1 MFTLYV
7 QAPFARFQHF
17 VGGKWRPTADFI
29 TPSAAFGL
37 VLNLASIDMREG
49 LGTERYTQIKPG
61 VADMEIA
68 LGALEMPAKQRVLQH
83 LHTYA
88 QQPTGVE
95 RVRADDCRG
104 HPHMMSPC
112 WRETLVGIRAYVAVK
127 PIHPANLEEQVR
139 YGLAGKLP
147 RYGVPFLG
155 DSNYILDVVRMA
167 NRLEPAMWFEQVPGD
182 QGGMPYVTR
191 LTVTIDRNDSA
202 RTVTSTFCASKPCAE
217 VPPAAWV
224 RVKY

>member
-1 MFTLYV
+1 MFTLYL

-37 VLNLASIDMREG
+37 VLNLASIEMREG
-49 LGTERYTQIKPG
+49 VGRRRYTQIKSG

-68 LGALEMPAKQRVLQH
+68 LGALEMPTKQRVLQH

-88 QQPTGVE
+88 QHPTGVE
-95 RVRADDCRG
+95 KERAEDCHG
-104 HPHMMSPC
+104 HPHKISPC

-127 PIHPANLEEQVR
+127 PIHPASLEERVR
-139 YGLAGKLP
+139 DGLAGKLP

-155 DSNYILDVVRMA
+155 DSNYTLDVVRMA
-167 NRLEPAMWFEQVPGD
+167 TTVEPAQWFEQVSGD
-182 QGGMPYVTR
+182 QGGLPHVTR
-191 LTVTIDRNDSA
+191 LTVTIDRDDSA
-202 RTVTSTFCASKPCAE
+202 RTVTRSFRPTEPCVV
-217 VPPAAWV
+217 VPQAAWV

>member
-49 LGTERYTQIKPG
+49 LGTQRYTQIKRG

-95 RVRADDCRG
+95 KVRAEECRG
-104 HPHMMSPC
+104 HPHKISPC

-127 PIHPANLEEQVR
+127 PIHPATLEEQVR
-139 YGLAGKLP
+139 DGLAGRLP

-155 DSNYILDVVRMA
+155 DSNYTLDVVRMVD
-167 NRLEPAMWFEQVPGD
+167 RVEPACWFEQVPGD

-191 LTVTIDRNDSA
+191 LTVTIDRDDSA
-202 RTVTSTFCASKPCAE
+202 RTVTRSFRPTVPCVGVLE
-217 VPPAAWV
+217 AAWV